1 METLENRANEV
12 EDESIVNLARKVF
25 KGALKSKIIYNKKEV
40 KFYHIDGVKMSSLAL
55 NFSCDDGSGIEK
67 ECQGC
72 SSCIPDRMEF
82 GNEYNRLT
90 DVYKENAL
98 NQFFDIANK
107 SSKKREAKELD
118 I

>member
-1 METLENRANEV
+1 METLENSTNQE
-12 EDESIVNLARKVF
+12 EESIVDLARKVF

-55 NFSCDDGSGIEK
+55 DFSCDDGSGIGK
-67 ECQGC
+67 KCQGC
-72 SSCIPDRMEF
+72 SSCMPDRMEF

-90 DVYKENAL
+90 KVYRENAL

-107 SSKKREAKELD
+107 ASKKSEATELD